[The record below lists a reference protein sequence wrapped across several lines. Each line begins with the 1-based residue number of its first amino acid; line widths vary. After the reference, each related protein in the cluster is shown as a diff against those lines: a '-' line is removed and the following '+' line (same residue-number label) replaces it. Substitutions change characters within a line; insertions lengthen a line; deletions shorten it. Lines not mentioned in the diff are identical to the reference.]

1 MDCSISAFPVLHYLQ
16 EFPQTHATESV
27 IPSNHFILCCPRL
40 LLPSIFHIIRVF
52 SSELALCIRWPTY
65 WSFSFSISPCNE
77 HSGIKYLRVSAQ
89 KGREGWLH
97 VACIFRLALLS
108 QEGNSTRKSFFCQL
122 VRVGCV
128 IGFQSLLG
136 HCMKDKLWFHPPRD
150 WLRCLETPRNT
161 KEGQGWPVSAT
172 Q

>member
-1 MDCSISAFPVLHYLQ
+1 M
-16 EFPQTHATESV
+16 
-27 IPSNHFILCCPRL
+27 PSNHLVLCCPRL

-65 WSFSFSISPCNE
+65 WSFSFSINPCNE
-77 HSGIKYLRVSAQ
+77 YSGIKHLRVSAQ

-97 VACIFRLALLS
+97 VARILQAGPAQC

-136 HCMKDKLWFHPPRD
+136 HCMKGQLSFHPTQRLAK
-150 WLRCLETPRNT
+150 LRCLETPRNK
-161 KEGQGWPVSAT
+161 KEGQG
-172 Q
+172 